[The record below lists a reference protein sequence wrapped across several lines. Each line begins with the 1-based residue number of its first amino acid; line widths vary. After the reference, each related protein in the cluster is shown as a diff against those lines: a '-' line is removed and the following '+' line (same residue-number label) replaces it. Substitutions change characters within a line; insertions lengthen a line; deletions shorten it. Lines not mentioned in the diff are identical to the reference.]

1 MVALGLTEKEGA
13 LSPDVIF
20 LAQQEGCCLTLRAMR
35 LAIKEVKTLGK
46 QFKKVQLRFFL
57 IR

>member
-46 QFKKVQLRFFL
+46 QFKKVQLRFFF
-57 IR
+57 